1 MKVRV
6 VSRSFVDNVL
16 VEEGAILDY
25 DGELGANLEECVE
38 EEEEK
43 PKKKKQPEN

>member
-16 VEEGAILDY
+16 VEEGTILDY
-25 DGELGANLEECVE
+25 EGELGSNLEEYVE

-43 PKKKKQPEN
+43 PRKKKQPEN